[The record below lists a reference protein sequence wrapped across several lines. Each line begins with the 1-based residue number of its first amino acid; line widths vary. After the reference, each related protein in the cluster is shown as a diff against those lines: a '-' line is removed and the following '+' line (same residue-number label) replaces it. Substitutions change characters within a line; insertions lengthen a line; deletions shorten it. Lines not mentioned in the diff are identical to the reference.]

1 MPFDAD
7 SWNAFSQDG
16 LSTKKQL
23 MIVSSLIRACKE
35 RAWLGVFSSSQVRF
49 LAHQSKT
56 SLTSCHASKVID
68 IQLTLKGGKLGLLK
82 PT

>member
-35 RAWLGVFSSSQVRF
+35 RAWLGVFSSSQG
-49 LAHQSKT
+49 
-56 SLTSCHASKVID
+56 SLSGSSVKKFTYQLSCVESHRYSTDAERR
-68 IQLTLKGGKLGLLK
+68 
-82 PT
+82 